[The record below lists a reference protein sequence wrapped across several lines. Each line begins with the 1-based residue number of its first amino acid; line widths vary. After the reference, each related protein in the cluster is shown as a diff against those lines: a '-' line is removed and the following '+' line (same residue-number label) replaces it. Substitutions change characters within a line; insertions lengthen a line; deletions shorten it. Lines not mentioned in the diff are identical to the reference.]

1 MNKILKVALCDNERE
16 ALSIISGAV
25 KQALEYLHVSA
36 EIDTYDSVNA
46 LYEWVV
52 KGECDL
58 LLLDIDMP
66 ECDGITFARKLKQS
80 APVCPDIIFVSN
92 REERVFDS
100 FLAAPFGFIRK
111 SNFIKDTNRLLKMY
125 LEEWEKRETTHEF
138 IEVNTKTSLMQVDV
152 RDIIYIESYKDYQIM
167 HRARDPEPLELRSS
181 MEKLEE
187 KLEPF
192 GFMRIHKGYIVNA
205 DFISRIDDIDVT
217 LTTGT
222 VLYIS
227 RRKLRHIR
235 EQYMSLNRKQVI
247 VSLDMK
253 TDRKG

>member
-1 MNKILKVALCDNERE
+1 MNKTLKVALCDNERE
-16 ALSIISGAV
+16 ALSIIAGAV
-25 KQALEYLHVSA
+25 KQALEHLQVSA
-36 EIDTYDSVNA
+36 EIDTYDSANA
-46 LYEWVV
+46 LYERVV
-52 KGECDL
+52 KGEYDL

-66 ECDGITFARKLKQS
+66 ECDGITFARKLKHLTVS
-80 APVCPDIIFVSN
+80 PDIIFVSN

-100 FLAAPFGFIRK
+100 FLATPFGFIRK
-111 SNFIKDTNRLLKMY
+111 SCFIKDTNRLLKMY
-125 LEEWEKRETTHEF
+125 LEEWEKRETTHEC
-138 IEVNTKTSLMQVDV
+138 IEVNTKTSLMQVEV
-152 RDIIYIESYKDYQIM
+152 RDIVYIESYKDYQIM
-167 HRARDPEPLELRSS
+167 HRARDAEPVELRSS

-227 RRKLRHIR
+227 RRKLRQIR

-253 TDRKG
+253 TDRKS